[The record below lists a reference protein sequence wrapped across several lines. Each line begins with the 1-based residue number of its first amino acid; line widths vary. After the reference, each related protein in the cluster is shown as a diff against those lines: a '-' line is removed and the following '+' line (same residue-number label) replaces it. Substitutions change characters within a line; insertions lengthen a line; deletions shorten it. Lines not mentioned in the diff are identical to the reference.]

1 MPDEITELI
10 PPKTDWLSSDRFNI
24 EDYNRI
30 RNNILYIHGI
40 ANQVYPSFELESM
53 GESKNS
59 YDGYWTAN
67 EFNAIE
73 SNVSAIN
80 DHILS
85 KDYGVSQRFFPN
97 GAFIKWDELN
107 IIESAISSMNAILAR
122 QKGSIPRLQFRLGNY
137 KSIKI

>member
-59 YDGYWTAN
+59 YDGYWTAD

-73 SNVSAIN
+73 RNVSTIN

-85 KDYGVSQRFFPN
+85 KDYGISQRFFPN

-107 IIESAISSMNAILAR
+107 RIESAISSMHAILAR
-122 QKGSIPRLQFRLGNY
+122 QKGSIPQLQFRLGNY
-137 KSIKI
+137 KGIKI

>member
-30 RNNILYIHGI
+30 RNNILYIHCI
-40 ANQVYPSFELESM
+40 ANQVYPSVELESM

-107 IIESAISSMNAILAR
+107 RIESAISSMNAILAR

>member
-67 EFNAIE
+67 EVNAIE

-85 KDYGVSQRFFPN
+85 KDYGVPQRFFPN

-107 IIESAISSMNAILAR
+107 RIESAISSMNAILAR

>member
-1 MPDEITELI
+1 MPNEITELI
-10 PPKTDWLSSDRFNI
+10 PPKTDWSSSDRFNI

-107 IIESAISSMNAILAR
+107 RIESAISSMNAILAR

>member
-1 MPDEITELI
+1 LPDEITELI

-85 KDYGVSQRFFPN
+85 KDYGVPQRFFPN

-107 IIESAISSMNAILAR
+107 RIESAISSMNAILAR